1 MTTRLPEQQ
10 ARGEAKLTSRYGLE
24 IRAATSG
31 DAPGLAELLSG
42 NGHAIPPRILA
53 ERLDMIRQDQGAVL
67 IALEWGPPS
76 GVVVLH
82 WYRALEAQQ
91 PIAQVTMLLVGV
103 DARRRGVGRLLI
115 KAGSQAARAA
125 GCGALDV
132 VVAPEQAGLSA
143 FCMATGFTDAGT
155 RFSRALRKGKPD

>member
-1 MTTRLPEQQ
+1 M
-10 ARGEAKLTSRYGLE
+10 TSRYGLE

-31 DAPGLAELLSG
+31 DAPGLSELLGG

-53 ERLDMIRQDQGAVL
+53 ERLDTMRQEQGAVL

-82 WYRALEAQQ
+82 WYRTLEAPQ

-103 DARRRGVGRLLI
+103 DERRRGVGRLLI
-115 KAGSQAARAA
+115 KAGSQAARVA
-125 GCGALDV
+125 GCGALELLV
-132 VVAPEQAGLSA
+132 PPEEPGLAA
-143 FCMATGFTDAGT
+143 FCLATGFIEAGT
-155 RFSRALRKGKPD
+155 RFSRALRKGLKAD